1 MQEGCGAKN
10 RLSGSTLSLL
20 RLSSTEEGETGNG
33 GEEGKS
39 CLTAIE
45 WRMGIE
51 FEVVVEM
58 EMEIE
63 IEVEGAESFLKTIY
77 ESIKEERGQEQEEGK
92 GEVNTVLRDGL
103 LYVSIGGSSDEI
115 ARLRAVVNT
124 WLRLLKIAEDM
135 VEVIA
140 SGCRGS

>member
-10 RLSGSTLSLL
+10 RLSGSTLPLL

-33 GEEGKS
+33 SEEGKS
-39 CLTAIE
+39 YLTGIE

-51 FEVVVEM
+51 FEV
-58 EMEIE
+58 E
-63 IEVEGAESFLKTIY
+63 IEVGVEGTESFLKTVY
-77 ESIKEERGQEQEEGK
+77 ESIKEEQEEGK
-92 GEVNTVLRDGL
+92 VNTVLRDGL
-103 LYVSIGGSSDEI
+103 LYVSIGGNSDEI

-135 VEVIA
+135 VEVIK
-140 SGCRGS
+140 R

>member
-39 CLTAIE
+39 CLTVIE

-51 FEVVVEM
+51 FEVVVE
-58 EMEIE
+58 IE
-63 IEVEGAESFLKTIY
+63 IEGEGAESFLKTIY

>member
-10 RLSGSTLSLL
+10 RLSGSTLPLL

-33 GEEGKS
+33 SEEGKS
-39 CLTAIE
+39 YLTGIE

-51 FEVVVEM
+51 FEV
-58 EMEIE
+58 
-63 IEVEGAESFLKTIY
+63 EVEIGVEGTESFLKTIY
-77 ESIKEERGQEQEEGK
+77 ESIKEEQEEGK
-92 GEVNTVLRDGL
+92 VNTVLRDGL
-103 LYVSIGGSSDEI
+103 LYVSMGGNSDEI

-135 VEVIA
+135 VEVIK
-140 SGCRGS
+140 R

>member
-10 RLSGSTLSLL
+10 RLSGSTLPLL

-33 GEEGKS
+33 SEEGKS
-39 CLTAIE
+39 YLTGIE

-51 FEVVVEM
+51 FEV
-58 EMEIE
+58 
-63 IEVEGAESFLKTIY
+63 EVEIGVEGTESFLKTVY
-77 ESIKEERGQEQEEGK
+77 ESIKEEQEEGK
-92 GEVNTVLRDGL
+92 VNTVLRDGL
-103 LYVSIGGSSDEI
+103 LYVSIGGNSDEI

-135 VEVIA
+135 VEVIK
-140 SGCRGS
+140 R